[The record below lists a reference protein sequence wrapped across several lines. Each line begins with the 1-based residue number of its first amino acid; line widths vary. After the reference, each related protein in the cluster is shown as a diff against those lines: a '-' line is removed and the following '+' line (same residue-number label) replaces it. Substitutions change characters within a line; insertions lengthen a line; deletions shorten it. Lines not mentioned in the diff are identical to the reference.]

1 MRVSLRRWPPGVFHS
16 QSSPLSKLQKFVTV
30 TISCSYSRWLQQ
42 LLLKVNRS
50 QLWLSVSSC
59 LPTLQSGSLPC
70 DFGFLMEVIVFL
82 FVWLSFSHFE
92 DGSDNYQALYMSERK
107 LKVGNAFHKFC
118 FAFVLCL
125 SFKNRNCTVTMHCLS
140 HPVISG
146 LLIPTLGLTSIST

>member
-1 MRVSLRRWPPGVFHS
+1 M
-16 QSSPLSKLQKFVTV
+16 T
-30 TISCSYSRWLQQ
+30 
-42 LLLKVNRS
+42 
-50 QLWLSVSSC
+50 SVVYGAHC
-59 LPTLQSGSLPC
+59 
-70 DFGFLMEVIVFL
+70 FFK

-107 LKVGNAFHKFC
+107 LKVGNAFQKFC